1 MIEAALTESHL
12 QLPKDRECAEEEVEQ
27 GQLKRGDE
35 PSANRYGCRALG
47 KRYSGKEATPG
58 VAA

>member
-1 MIEAALTESHL
+1 MIEAALTKSHL
-12 QLPKDRECAEEEVEQ
+12 GLPKDRECAEEVEQ
-27 GQLKRGDE
+27 GQLRRGDE
-35 PSANRYGCRALG
+35 PPANRYGCRALG